1 LERGCRF
8 DGCGLKTSNSKGE
21 IQGSFDL
28 ALRAFAQ
35 DDDLYGIAFARMTTF
50 MASPLLRMTTFY
62 GIKDNLKGGLDG
74 ICETAL
80 VDLQCGVDV
89 DD

>member
-1 LERGCRF
+1 
-8 DGCGLKTSNSKGE
+8 
-21 IQGSFDL
+21 
-28 ALRAFAQ
+28 
-35 DDDLYGIAFARMTTF
+35 

-74 ICETAL
+74 ICEMAL
-80 VDLQCGVDV
+80 VDVQCGVDV